1 MEGGN
6 GPAGAR
12 RGCGRGWARGEGRGC
27 TDAKE
32 SAVGKVGMGAEW
44 KRGNTKRGVGTRDNR
59 RWEEE
64 E

>member
-1 MEGGN
+1 MGGP
-6 GPAGAR
+6 GP
-12 RGCGRGWARGEGRGC
+12 GEGRGC

>member
-1 MEGGN
+1 MSLGGP
-6 GPAGAR
+6 GGF
-12 RGCGRGWARGEGRGC
+12 RGVAAKGVRGEGRGC

-44 KRGNTKRGVGTRDNR
+44 KRGSTKRVVGTRDNR